1 MNFKI
6 NFAYLFLFLSVL
18 FWAGNFIVGKY
29 ASYYQIPPWS
39 GNFYRWF
46 FAWLI
51 LLPFT
56 FTEIISKKN
65 YILENYKFYI
75 LLGIT
80 SVTIFNSIVYYS
92 LNFTQVISGV
102 LMISTIPVMIMFISS
117 ILKIERTNI
126 FQILGVICS
135 FIGVILIIT
144 KANFD
149 LLVNLDFNKGD
160 LTMVIAMLSWATYS
174 ALLKK
179 RKHELSQLSLLEVI
193 ITFGLIFLIPIY
205 ITEYSL
211 GFEITLNKPF
221 ILVLIYVVLF
231 PGLAAF
237 ICWIKGISLIG
248 PNRSGVFLHLMPIL
262 SALMAMIIFKE
273 KFMLYHLLGAFFIL
287 SGIILSNRKSTN
299 ALSSYF
305 RRLSKYITAVCRF
318 KKTILKV

>member
-1 MNFKI
+1 VNFKI
-6 NFAYLFLFLSVL
+6 NFAYLFLFLAVL
-18 FWAGNFIVGKY
+18 FWAGNFVVGKF
-29 ASYYQIPPWS
+29 ASYYQIPPFS
-39 GNFYRWF
+39 LNFYRWF

-56 FTEIISKKN
+56 FKEIISKKN
-65 YILENYKFYI
+65 YILENYKFYV

-117 ILKIERTNI
+117 ILKIEKTNI

-135 FIGVILIIT
+135 FVGVILIIT
-144 KANFD
+144 KANFE

-193 ITFGLIFLIPIY
+193 ITFGLIFLIPVY
-205 ITEYSL
+205 FVEYNL
-211 GFEITLNKPF
+211 GFKINLNQPF

-231 PGLAAF
+231 PGLASF

-262 SALMAMIIFKE
+262 SALMAIIIFKE
-273 KFMLYHLLGAFFIL
+273 KFMLYHLLGAVFIL
-287 SGIILSNRKSTN
+287 TGIILSNRKSRN
-299 ALSSYF
+299 A
-305 RRLSKYITAVCRF
+305 
-318 KKTILKV
+318 